1 MDQPWHSIFDNS
13 MRQPLLYFRYR
24 FDASVMNSLT
34 LWIPHVTCHSV
45 LREDF
50 LIYNDSAFAHDLWI
64 SSDITFFTITC
75 VSHESIL
82 PIDLKCRS
90 WIHWRCRFQTSAV
103 TQYSL
108 TVSRSTVTVFAD
120 DLLICNDIAILTI
133 PCVDHD
139 SIFSIDLMHRSWIHL
154 RCQFHTSPVTQYS
167 LTILKVYSD
176 SVFTKDLWISYDIPF
191 LTLPCIS
198 HDFIFAIDLMR
209 RSWNQLWMPLIS
221 CHSVFRDDFLV
232 YSDSVFA
239 DDLCINGDITFLT
252 IPCIDHDSIFAI
264 DSIRQLAFS
273 FQWWFQSVFADDLWI
288 AMT

>member
-1 MDQPWHSIFDNS
+1 MDQQWHNVFYNY
-13 MRQPLLYFRYR
+13 MRQPWIYFAYR
-24 FDASVMNSLT
+24 FEVSVMNSLT
-34 LWIPHVTCHSV
+34 LSIPNVGCHSV
-45 LREDF
+45 FIDGF
-50 LIYNDSAFAHDLWI
+50 KVYSDS
-64 SSDITFFTITC
+64 
-75 VSHESIL
+75 
-82 PIDLKCRS
+82 
-90 WIHWRCRFQTSAV
+90 
-103 TQYSL
+103 
-108 TVSRSTVTVFAD
+108 VFAD
-120 DLLICNDIAILTI
+120 DLLICNDIAMLTI

-154 RCQFHTSPVTQYS
+154 SCQFHTSPVTQYS